1 MSLATVSI
9 PQRRVAPL
17 RAFISL
23 PRSLLAAIAVLVPF
37 AVMAAIPSV
46 LAPYSPSATIGTPL
60 SGPSARYWLGT
71 DEIGRDVL
79 SRVIY
84 SAQSDV
90 VISLA
95 ATAIAFAVGSIVG
108 IFLGYRGG
116 VVDAAGTRVVD
127 VMLAFPAIVLA
138 LFLIAIFG
146 HGELVEIVAIA
157 AVMMPSMAR
166 FARGTSLLLRNRA
179 YIESSEILRAS
190 RAYVMR
196 RHLLP
201 NALRS
206 LLVAASVL
214 GASAVLISASLS
226 YLGLG
231 VTPPTPS
238 WGTMLFNAFQN
249 VFQAPLYGIAPGVFI
264 TVLAYGYMLL
274 GRGLGDLQGRTGRQE
289 RAFRTSSMA
298 RV

>member
-1 MSLATVSI
+1 MT
-9 PQRRVAPL
+9 
-17 RAFISL
+17 AF
-23 PRSLLAAIAVLVPF
+23 PGLLAPDD
-37 AVMAAIPSV
+37 
-46 LAPYSPSATIGTPL
+46 PYASIGVPL
-60 SGPSARYWLGT
+60 SGPSAAHWFGT

-84 SAQSDV
+84 SAHSDV
-90 VISLA
+90 VISLS
-95 ATAIAFAVGSIVG
+95 ATALAFAVGSLLG

-116 VVDAAGTRVVD
+116 FVDTAGTRVVD

-146 HGELVEIVAIA
+146 HGELVEIIAIA

-179 YIESSEILRAS
+179 YIESSEILFAS
-190 RAYVMR
+190 SAYVIR

-201 NALRS
+201 NAMRS

-214 GASAVLISASLS
+214 AASAVLISASLS

-231 VTPPTPS
+231 VAPPTPS
-238 WGTMLFNAFQN
+238 WGTMLYNAFQS
-249 VFQAPLYGIAPGVFI
+249 VFQAPLYGVAPGVFI
-264 TVLAYGYMLL
+264 TVLAYGYMML
-274 GRGLGDLQGRTGRQE
+274 GRGLSDLQGRTGSQE
-289 RAFRTSSMA
+289 RAFRTSAMG

>member
-1 MSLATVSI
+1 MSIGRLIVRAGRTVLGLPKSLI
-9 PQRRVAPL
+9 AAIIVLTPFAL
-17 RAFISL
+17 MTAF
-23 PRSLLAAIAVLVPF
+23 PSLLAPDD
-37 AVMAAIPSV
+37 PYQSV
-46 LAPYSPSATIGTPL
+46 GIPL
-60 SGPSARYWLGT
+60 SGPTSAHWLGT
-71 DEIGRDVL
+71 DEIGRDIL
-79 SRVIY
+79 TRVIY
-84 SAQSDV
+84 SAHSDV
-90 VISLA
+90 IISLS
-95 ATAIAFAVGSIVG
+95 ATALAFVVGSLLG

-116 VVDAAGTRVVD
+116 IIDTAGTRLVD

-146 HGELVEIVAIA
+146 HSELVEIIAIA

-190 RAYVMR
+190 RAYVIR

-214 GASAVLISASLS
+214 AASAVLISASLS

-231 VTPPTPS
+231 VAPPTPS
-238 WGTMLFNAFQN
+238 WGTMLYNAFQS
-249 VFQAPLYGIAPGVFI
+249 VFQAPLYGVAPGVFI
-264 TVLAYGYMLL
+264 TVLAYGYMML
-274 GRGLGDLQGRTGRQE
+274 GRGLADLQGRTGSQGG
-289 RAFRTSSMA
+289 ALRTTAMG

>member
-1 MSLATVSI
+1 MSTVAVVR
-9 PQRRVAPL
+9 QRP
-17 RAFISL
+17 
-23 PRSLLAAIAVLVPF
+23 LLAPVHAFFRLPKALIGAIIVLLPF
-37 AVMAAIPSV
+37 ALMTIIPGV
-46 LAPYSPSATIGTPL
+46 LAPYNPYSTVGTPL
-60 SGPSARYWLGT
+60 SGPSAANWFGT
-71 DEIGRDVL
+71 DEIGRDIL

-95 ATAIAFAVGSIVG
+95 ATAIAFVVGSLIG

-116 VVDAAGTRVVD
+116 FVDTAGSRAID

-146 HGELVEIVAIA
+146 HGEPVEIVAIA

-166 FARGTSLLLRNRA
+166 FARSTSLLLRHRA

-190 RAYVMR
+190 RAYVIR

-214 GASAVLISASLS
+214 GASAVLIAAALS

-238 WGTMLFNAFQN
+238 WGTMLYNAFQN
-249 VFQAPLYGIAPGVFI
+249 VFQAPFYGVPPGVCI
-264 TVLAYGYMLL
+264 TLLAYGYMLL
-274 GRGLGDLQGRTGRQE
+274 GRGLGELQGRTGRHEQ
-289 RAFRTSSMA
+289 AFRVAVTRA
-298 RV
+298 

>member
-1 MSLATVSI
+1 MSTAI
-9 PQRRVAPL
+9 VAPRR
-17 RAFISL
+17 RAGAAVLGFFRL
-23 PRSLLAAIAVLVPF
+23 PKALIAAVFTLVPF
-37 AVMAAIPSV
+37 ALMATIPW
-46 LAPYSPSATIGTPL
+46 LFAPYGPDTTVGIPL
-60 SGPSARYWLGT
+60 SGPSAGNWLGT

-79 SRVIY
+79 TRVIY

-90 VISLA
+90 AISLA
-95 ATAIAFAVGSIVG
+95 ATVIAFVGGSLIG

-116 VVDAAGTRVVD
+116 IIDTAGSRIVD

-166 FARGTSLLLRNRA
+166 FARGTSVLLRHRA

-190 RAYVMR
+190 RAYVIR
-196 RHLLP
+196 RHLVP

-214 GASAVLISASLS
+214 GASAVLISAALS

-238 WGTMLFNAFQN
+238 WGTMLYNAFQN
-249 VFQAPLYGIAPGVFI
+249 VFQAPLYGVAPGVCI

-274 GRGLGDLQGRTGRQE
+274 GRGLGDLQGRTGRQD
-289 RAFRTSSMA
+289 RVFRSSVT

>member
-1 MSLATVSI
+1 VSLASI
-9 PQRRVAPL
+9 AAPRRVLAPV
-17 RAFISL
+17 RAFFRL
-23 PRSLLAAIAVLVPF
+23 PKALVAAVVLLLPFGLMAV
-37 AVMAAIPSV
+37 IPSV
-46 LAPYSPSATIGTPL
+46 IAPYSPYTTVGIPL
-60 SGPSARYWLGT
+60 SGPSGSNWLGT

-79 SRVIY
+79 SRVIF

-95 ATAIAFAVGSIVG
+95 ATAIAFIVGSLIGV
-108 IFLGYRGG
+108 FLGYRGG
-116 VVDAAGTRVVD
+116 WVDTAGTRIVD
-127 VMLAFPAIVLA
+127 VALAFPAIVLA

-190 RAYVMR
+190 RAYVIR
-196 RHLLP
+196 RHLVP

-214 GASAVLISASLS
+214 GASAVLISAALS

-238 WGTMLFNAFQN
+238 WGTMLYNAFQN
-249 VFQAPLYGIAPGVFI
+249 VFQAPIYGVAPGVCI

-274 GRGLGDLQGRTGRQE
+274 GRGLGELQGRTGRQE
-289 RAFRTSSMA
+289 RAFRTSVT

>member
-1 MSLATVSI
+1 MTLASAATPPKVFKPVRALFQLPKTLI
-9 PQRRVAPL
+9 AAVIVLFPFVLMVAGPGL
-17 RAFISL
+17 
-23 PRSLLAAIAVLVPF
+23 
-37 AVMAAIPSV
+37 
-46 LAPYSPSATIGTPL
+46 LAPYNPNTTVGIPL
-60 SGPSARYWLGT
+60 SAPSGAFLLGT
-71 DEIGRDVL
+71 DEIGRDIL

-90 VISLA
+90 TISLA
-95 ATAIAFAVGSIVG
+95 ATVMAFVVGSLIG

-116 VVDAAGTRVVD
+116 FVDTAGARVVD
-127 VMLAFPAIVLA
+127 VMLAFPALVLA

-146 HGELVEIVAIA
+146 HGELVEIIAIA

-166 FARGTSLLLRNRA
+166 FARGTSLILRNRA
-179 YIESSEILRAS
+179 YIESSQILRAS
-190 RAYVMR
+190 PAYVIR
-196 RHLLP
+196 RHLVP

-214 GASAVLISASLS
+214 GASAVLISAALS

-238 WGTMLFNAFQN
+238 WGTMLYNAFQN
-249 VFQAPLYGIAPGVFI
+249 VFQTPLYGVAPGVCI

-274 GRGLGDLQGRTGRQE
+274 GRGLSDLHGQGGRQE
-289 RAFRTSSMA
+289 RAFRTSVT

>member
-1 MSLATVSI
+1 MSLAITA
-9 PQRRVAPL
+9 APRKIFAPV
-17 RAFISL
+17 RAFFRL
-23 PRSLLAAIAVLVPF
+23 PKALIAAIIVLFPF
-37 AVMAAIPSV
+37 ALMAIIPSL
-46 LAPYSPSATIGTPL
+46 LAPYSPYTTVGIPL
-60 SGPSARYWLGT
+60 SGPSGSFLLGT

-79 SRVIY
+79 SRVIF

-95 ATAIAFAVGSIVG
+95 ATAIAFIVGSLIG

-116 VVDAAGTRVVD
+116 LVDTAGTRIVD

-146 HGELVEIVAIA
+146 HGEIVEIVAIA

-190 RAYVMR
+190 RAYVIR
-196 RHLLP
+196 RHLVP

-214 GASAVLISASLS
+214 GASAVLISAALS

-238 WGTMLFNAFQN
+238 WGTMLYNAFQN
-249 VFQAPLYGIAPGVFI
+249 VFQAPVYGVAPGVCI
-264 TVLAYGYMLL
+264 TVLAHGYMLL
-274 GRGLGDLQGRTGRQE
+274 GPGLGELQGRTGRQE
-289 RAFRTSSMA
+289 RAFRTSVT

>member
-1 MSLATVSI
+1 MSTIAVAR
-9 PQRRVAPL
+9 QRPLMAPVH
-17 RAFISL
+17 AFFRL
-23 PRSLLAAIAVLVPF
+23 PKALIGAIVVLVPF
-37 AVMAAIPSV
+37 GLMALIPGL
-46 LAPYSPSATIGTPL
+46 LAPYNPYSTVGIPL
-60 SGPSARYWLGT
+60 SGPSAQNWFGT
-71 DEIGRDVL
+71 DEIGRDIL

-95 ATAIAFAVGSIVG
+95 ATAIAFVGGSLIG

-116 VVDAAGTRVVD
+116 FVDTAGSRVVD

-146 HGELVEIVAIA
+146 HGEPVEIVAIA

-166 FARGTSLLLRNRA
+166 FARGTSLLLRHRA

-190 RAYVMR
+190 RAYVIR

-214 GASAVLISASLS
+214 GASAVLIAAALS

-238 WGTMLFNAFQN
+238 WGTMLYNAFQN
-249 VFQAPLYGIAPGVFI
+249 VFQAPFYGVPPGVCI
-264 TVLAYGYMLL
+264 TLLAYGYMLL
-274 GRGLGDLQGRTGRQE
+274 GRGLGELQGRTGRQE
-289 RAFRTSSMA
+289 QAFRAAVTRA
-298 RV
+298 

>member
-1 MSLATVSI
+1 MF
-9 PQRRVAPL
+9 APV
-17 RAFISL
+17 RAFFRL
-23 PRSLLAAIAVLVPF
+23 PKALIAAIIVLFPF
-37 AVMAAIPSV
+37 ALMAIIPS
-46 LAPYSPSATIGTPL
+46 LIAPYSPYTTVGIPL
-60 SGPSARYWLGT
+60 SGPSGSYLLGT

-79 SRVIY
+79 SRVIF

-95 ATAIAFAVGSIVG
+95 ATAIAFIVGSLIG

-116 VVDAAGTRVVD
+116 LVDTAGTRVVD

-146 HGELVEIVAIA
+146 HGEIVEIVAIA

-190 RAYVMR
+190 RAYVIR
-196 RHLLP
+196 RHLVP

-214 GASAVLISASLS
+214 GASAVLISAALS

-238 WGTMLFNAFQN
+238 WGTMLYNAFQN
-249 VFQAPLYGIAPGVFI
+249 VFQAPVYGVAPGVCI

-274 GRGLGDLQGRTGRQE
+274 GRGLGELQGRTGRQE
-289 RAFRTSSMA
+289 RAFRTSVT

>member
-1 MSLATVSI
+1 VTLPSVATPS
-9 PQRRVAPL
+9 RVLKPV
-17 RAFISL
+17 RAFFRL
-23 PRSLLAAIAVLVPF
+23 PKALIAAAVVLFPF
-37 AVMAAIPSV
+37 VLMVACPGL
-46 LAPYSPSATIGTPL
+46 LAPYNPDTTVGIPL
-60 SGPSARYWLGT
+60 SGPSGSFLLGT
-71 DEIGRDVL
+71 DEIGRDIL

-90 VISLA
+90 IISLA
-95 ATAIAFAVGSIVG
+95 ATAMAFVVGSLIG

-116 VVDAAGTRVVD
+116 FVDTAGARVVD
-127 VMLAFPAIVLA
+127 VMLAFPALVLA

-146 HGELVEIVAIA
+146 HGELVEIIAIA

-166 FARGTSLLLRNRA
+166 FARGTSLILRNRA
-179 YIESSEILRAS
+179 YIESSQILRAS
-190 RAYVMR
+190 PVYVIR
-196 RHLLP
+196 RHLVP

-214 GASAVLISASLS
+214 GASAVLISAALS

-231 VTPPTPS
+231 VAPPTPS
-238 WGTMLFNAFQN
+238 WGTMLYNAFQN
-249 VFQAPLYGIAPGVFI
+249 VFQAPLYGVVPGVCI

-274 GRGLGDLQGRTGRQE
+274 GRGLSDLHGQGGRQE
-289 RAFRTSSMA
+289 PAFRTSVT

>member
-1 MSLATVSI
+1 VLAPV
-9 PQRRVAPL
+9 
-17 RAFISL
+17 RAFFRL
-23 PRSLLAAIAVLVPF
+23 PKALVAAVVLLLPFGLMAV
-37 AVMAAIPSV
+37 IPSV
-46 LAPYSPSATIGTPL
+46 IAPYSPYTTVGIPL
-60 SGPSARYWLGT
+60 SGPSGSNWLGT

-79 SRVIY
+79 SRVIF

-95 ATAIAFAVGSIVG
+95 ATAIAFIVGSLIGV
-108 IFLGYRGG
+108 FLGYRGG
-116 VVDAAGTRVVD
+116 WVDTAGTRIVD
-127 VMLAFPAIVLA
+127 VALAFPAIVLA

-190 RAYVMR
+190 RAYVIR
-196 RHLLP
+196 RHLVP

-214 GASAVLISASLS
+214 GASAVLISAALS

-238 WGTMLFNAFQN
+238 WGTMLYNAFQN
-249 VFQAPLYGIAPGVFI
+249 VFQAPIYGVAPGVCI

-274 GRGLGDLQGRTGRQE
+274 GRGLGELQGRTGRQE
-289 RAFRTSSMA
+289 RAFRTSVT